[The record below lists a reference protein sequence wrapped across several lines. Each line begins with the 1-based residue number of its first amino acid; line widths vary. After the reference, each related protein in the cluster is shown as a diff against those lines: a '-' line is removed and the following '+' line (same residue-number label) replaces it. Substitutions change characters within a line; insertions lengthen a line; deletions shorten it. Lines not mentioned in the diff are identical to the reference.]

1 METASPTLPRPDPTR
16 AGVPPRS
23 PWLVS
28 ALVIGVFLA
37 VNAVGLTA
45 FRAVA
50 GDWHGW
56 SRIAALAVLGYGLYV
71 AGPLLVA
78 VGLFGRSRAPS
89 ALGLTGSLPLAV
101 AFAGGCSLIVLAGI
115 AFTSPLAL
123 SGELPLELMRS
134 AVLPGV
140 AEEVLFRA
148 FLFGFLYRFAGWGF
162 IPAALL
168 SAAVFGA
175 EHLYQGG
182 DVMEAGA
189 IALLTGVGGLWW
201 SWLLVEWR
209 WNAWIPVS
217 FHVLLNA
224 WWTAFDVAD
233 SALGGAWEIALR
245 LACMAASIAVTVVVA
260 RRRGGLRIRGRR
272 WWLGTSPT
280 EPSDPRA
287 G

>member
-1 METASPTLPRPDPTR
+1 METAPPNPARPAFPT
-16 AGVPPRS
+16 RS

-28 ALVIGVFLA
+28 TLVIGVFLV
-37 VNAVGLTA
+37 VNAIGLTP

-50 GDWHGW
+50 GDWEGW
-56 SRIAALAVLGYGLYV
+56 SRIAALAVLGYGLYL
-71 AGPLLVA
+71 AGPLLAASV
-78 VGLFGRSRAPS
+78 LFGRSRALA
-89 ALGLTGSLPLAV
+89 ALGLTGSFPVAL

-115 AFTSPLAL
+115 AITSPLAL
-123 SGELPLELMRS
+123 SSQLPLELMRG
-134 AVLPGV
+134 AVLPGA

-162 IPAALL
+162 VPAALL

-175 EHLYQGG
+175 DHLYR
-182 DVMEAGA
+182 DWDALEAGA

-209 WNAWIPVS
+209 WNAWIPIV

-224 WWTAFDVAD
+224 WWTAFDVSD
-233 SALGGAWEIALR
+233 SALGGAWEIGLR
-245 LACMAASIAVTVVVA
+245 LACMAVSIAVTVILA

-272 WWLGTSPT
+272 WWLGPSPGG
-280 EPSDPRA
+280 PARA
-287 G
+287 AETA